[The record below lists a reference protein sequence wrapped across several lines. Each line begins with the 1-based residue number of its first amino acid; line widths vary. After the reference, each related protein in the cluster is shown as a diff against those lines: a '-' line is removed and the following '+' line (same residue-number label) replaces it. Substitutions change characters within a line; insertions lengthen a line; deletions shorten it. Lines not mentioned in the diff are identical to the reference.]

1 MPMTFDEFMQAYENQ
16 GGPLPSAWSPE
27 AIAEFQEKQNMIGM
41 GKISGIKDYYP
52 KNVIPIHEVQDW
64 SKVRG
69 IVRALKRGEEIPP
82 IVTEG
87 DQLLTGTH
95 RSAANDLID
104 MLIQKKNLDPK
115 TPKVGKMN
123 AIYDEVPENIRN
135 QVENGHWDSLDEYF
149 KARNK

>member
-1 MPMTFDEFMQAYENQ
+1 MPMTFDEFMQAYEQQ

-27 AIAEFQEKQNMIGM
+27 AITEAQNKEKMIGM

-52 KNVIPIHEVQDW
+52 KNVIPINEVEDW
-64 SKVRG
+64 SKVRS

-95 RSAANDLID
+95 RSTANDLID
-104 MLIQKKNLDPK
+104 MLIEKKNWNPK
-115 TPKVGKMN
+115 TPKVGKIN
-123 AIYDEVPENIRN
+123 EIYDEVPEIIRN
-135 QVENGHWDSLDEYF
+135 QVDNGHWDALDEYF
-149 KARNK
+149 KARKK